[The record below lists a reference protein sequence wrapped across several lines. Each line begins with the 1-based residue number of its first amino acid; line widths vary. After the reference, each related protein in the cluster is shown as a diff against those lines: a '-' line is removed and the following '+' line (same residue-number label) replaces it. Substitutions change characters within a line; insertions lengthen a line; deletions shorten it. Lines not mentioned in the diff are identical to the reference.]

1 MKQESKKKQF
11 SDTGVKELEK
21 KIQELALTID
31 KLEDEKLQ
39 IENQLKKALADYHN
53 LVKNSEKRD
62 EIRIFQFKK
71 NLLEE
76 IIPSLDAVMMAQK
89 SSEDLNLN
97 EAGKSWLD
105 GIVAILDSINRSFE
119 GMGLKQYIPLKGDI
133 FDSNMHEAVATVV
146 EGERGKI
153 FDVVQPGYQLN
164 EIVIRPARVV
174 VSK

>member
-119 GMGLKQYIPLKGDI
+119 GMGLKQYVPLKGDI

-146 EGERGKI
+146 EGEKGKI

>member
-1 MKQESKKKQF
+1 MKQEDKKKQF
-11 SDTGVKELEK
+11 SDVDVKEFEK

-53 LVKNSEKRD
+53 LVKSSEKRD

-71 NLLEE
+71 VFFEE
-76 IIPSLDAVMMAQK
+76 IIPSLDAMVMAK
-89 SSEDLNLN
+89 ISAKDIKLN

-105 GIVAILDSINRSFE
+105 GIVAILESINKSFE
-119 GMGLKQYIPLKGDI
+119 VMGLKQYIPQKGDI
-133 FDSNMHEAVATVV
+133 FDSNLHEAMATVQ
-146 EGERGKI
+146 EGEKGKI
-153 FDVVQPGYQLN
+153 FDIIQPGYQLN
-164 EIVIRPARVV
+164 EVVIRPARVV

>member
-1 MKQESKKKQF
+1 MRQENKKKQF

-89 SSEDLNLN
+89 SSENVNLN

-105 GIVAILDSINRSFE
+105 GIIAILDSINRSFE
-119 GMGLKQYIPLKGDI
+119 GMGLKQYIPLKGDV
-133 FDSNMHEAVATVV
+133 FDSNMHEAVATVA
-146 EGERGKI
+146 EGEKGKI

>member
-21 KIQELALTID
+21 KIKELALTID

-119 GMGLKQYIPLKGDI
+119 GMGLKQYVPLKGDI